1 MADGSRRAHG
11 RPGAPGTGPAPPPDA
26 GRGSGRGGRRARY
39 VVRGSRPAGGVG
51 AAIRARTAGAVA
63 GRGGDR
69 DGVPVNVNGGL
80 RVAAAYAWRLLVLG
94 AAAYACFK
102 ILGRLQLVAVALFLA
117 LVVTSVLRPV
127 ANLLARWL
135 PRGPATAVS
144 LFGSLLLALGLLSL
158 VGGLVAGESDR
169 LGQEFA
175 GGAGRIERWLEGSP
189 FHVDHAAL
197 ANLQEKVT
205 AYLSEHRSALL
216 SSALSGAGR
225 VLEVLTAAALALFC
239 SLFFIHSGERF
250 WHWFQALLPESARD
264 TWDRAGRAAWRTFA
278 GYTRGIII
286 VAATNAV
293 LVGIALFLLGVP
305 LALPLTLLEFFAAF
319 IPLVGSPVALA
330 VATVVALASR
340 GPVIA
345 LVVLSLIVVVG
356 QLEGHVLHPLVLS
369 WAVRL
374 HPVVVALSV
383 IGGGVLAGVIGAV
396 VAVPMVSVAWSVFGA
411 LRTPPVPDPRP
422 PGEPA
427 GKLSGGPADEPTV
440 RPSGEPRR

>member
-1 MADGSRRAHG
+1 MTDGSRRSHG
-11 RPGAPGTGPAPPPDA
+11 RPGEPGTGPDA

-39 VVRGSRPAGGVG
+39 VVRGSRPVGGVG
-51 AAIRARTAGAVA
+51 AVTRARTAGTAA
-63 GRGGDR
+63 RRGGDR
-69 DGVPVNVNGGL
+69 DSVAADVTSGL
-80 RVAAAYAWRLLVLG
+80 RVTAGYAWRLLVLG

-117 LVVTSVLRPV
+117 LVVTSVLRPA

-135 PRGPATAVS
+135 PRGLATAVS
-144 LFGSLLLALGLLSL
+144 LVGSVVVVLGLLAL
-158 VGGLVAGESDR
+158 VGGLVAGESGR
-169 LGQEFA
+169 LGEEFA

-197 ANLQEKVT
+197 ANLQDKAT
-205 AYLSEHRSALL
+205 AYLSQHRSALL

-225 VLEVLTAAALALFC
+225 VLEVLAGGVLALFC

-250 WHWFQALLPESARD
+250 WHWFQALLPERARD
-264 TWDRAGRAAWRTFA
+264 PWDRAGRAAWRTFA

-293 LVGIALFLLGVP
+293 VVGIALFLLGVP
-305 LALPLTLLEFFAAF
+305 LALPLMLLEFFAAF
-319 IPLVGSPVALA
+319 VPLVGSPVALA

-340 GPVIA
+340 GPVVA
-345 LVVLSLIVVVG
+345 LVVLALIVVVG

-383 IGGGVLAGVIGAV
+383 IAGGVLAGVIGAV

-411 LRTPPVPDPRP
+411 LRAPPAPPVPDPHATDKTHP
-422 PGEPA
+422 
-427 GKLSGGPADEPTV
+427 
-440 RPSGEPRR
+440 